1 MRNLLLFLIK
11 HQFIFLFLILEI
23 VALFLLSYSYS
34 YQRSLT
40 FNAANDLTGNVL
52 KTSTNIS
59 DYFLL
64 SEENKQLL
72 DENAR
77 LRDRLPNLKQ
87 AVAPDSILYVA
98 DSIYDYIP
106 AHVIRNTVN
115 RHDNFIILD
124 KGRDEGIEK
133 EMGVLSPQGVAGIVI
148 GVSSH
153 YSIAMSL
160 LNEHAKISARIK
172 KDNQLVN
179 VIWDQENSLEGTV
192 VDIPSHLDLEPG
204 DTVVT
209 SGNSFIFPAGIN
221 LGTIVSYHKSENRSL
236 NRAVLKFSTDFNS
249 LHYVYLVRNL
259 RKKEQE
265 KLLEEAER

>member
-11 HQFIFLFLILEI
+11 HQFIVLFLILEI
-23 VALFLLSYSYS
+23 AAIFLLSYSFS

-52 KTSTNIS
+52 KTSTSIS

-64 SEENKQLL
+64 SEENRQLL
-72 DENAR
+72 AENAR
-77 LRDRLPNLKQ
+77 LRDRMPHKPKTS
-87 AVAPDSILYVA
+87 VSDTSDFVA
-98 DSIYDYIP
+98 DSLYDYIP

-115 RHDNFIILD
+115 RHDNYILLN
-124 KGRDEGIEK
+124 KGKTEGIEK

-148 GVSSH
+148 GVSRH

-179 VIWDQENSLEGTV
+179 VIWDQENARVGSV

-204 DTVVT
+204 DTVIT
-209 SGNSFIFPAGIN
+209 SGNSFIFPEGIN

-249 LHYVYLVRNL
+249 LHYVYLVKNL

-265 KLLEEAER
+265 KLMEEAER

>member
-11 HQFIFLFLILEI
+11 HQFVVLFLILEI
-23 VALFLLSYSYS
+23 VALFLLSYSFS

-52 KTSTNIS
+52 KTSDNVS
-59 DYFLL
+59 NYFLL

-72 DENAR
+72 AENAR
-77 LRDRLPNLKQ
+77 LRDRLPGKTQVL
-87 AVAPDSILYVA
+87 ASDTSYTA

-106 AHVIRNTVN
+106 AHVVRNTVN
-115 RHDNFIILD
+115 RHDNFILLN
-124 KGRDEGIEK
+124 KGKSEGIRK

-148 GVSSH
+148 GVSQH

-179 VIWDQENSLEGTV
+179 VVWDQESPLEGTV

-204 DTVVT
+204 DTVIT

-221 LGTIVSYHKSENRSL
+221 LGTIVSYQKSENRSL

-259 RKKEQE
+259 QKREQE